1 MPHTDALLSTCWT
14 SAGDVMPQRNGDR
27 SPFDV
32 RDRVAAAA
40 EAGFT
45 GFGITHT
52 DLVAVRD
59 GLGFPALARE
69 FERHGITT
77 VELEYLDDWWCS
89 GARRERSDAVRADL
103 LHAAG
108 VLGASHLKAGAGQ
121 AGDTCEPD
129 RLRAEFAA
137 LADAAS
143 AAGTRIALEPA
154 AFSMMPTIA
163 PAADLVRDLAHPA
176 GGLLVDIWH
185 IHRSATPYAD
195 LERLLPPDHVFAVEL
210 DDGHETVTG
219 TLFEDTFDNRL
230 YCGEGDFDVASFVKC
245 LRRLGFTGPW
255 GVEMMSRQH
264 RTLDVRTATK
274 QAAAAA
280 AELLASTR

>member
-1 MPHTDALLSTCWT
+1 MANPDALLSTCWT
-14 SAGDVMPQRNGDR
+14 SAGDVMPLRNGDL
-27 SPFDV
+27 SPFGI

-40 EAGFT
+40 EAGFS

-59 GLGFPALARE
+59 EVGFPALARE

-77 VELEYLDDWWCS
+77 VEVEYLDDWWCS
-89 GARRERSDAVRADL
+89 GERRSRSDVVRADL
-103 LHAAG
+103 LHAAEA
-108 VLGASHLKAGAGQ
+108 LGASHIKAGAGA
-121 AGDTCEPD
+121 AGDTVEPD
-129 RLRAEFAA
+129 VLRAEFAA
-137 LADAAS
+137 LAREAA
-143 AAGTRIALEPA
+143 AVGTRIALEPA
-154 AFSMMPTIA
+154 AFSMMTTIE
-163 PAADLVRDLAHPA
+163 PAARLVRDVAHPA

-185 IHRSATPYAD
+185 IHRSSMSYQD
-195 LERLLPPDHVFAVEL
+195 LERILPPEYVFAVEIN
-210 DDGHETVTG
+210 DGYREVTG

-230 YCGEGDFDVASFVKC
+230 YCGEGDFDVASFVKS

-255 GVEMMSRQH
+255 GVEMMSREH

-280 AELLASTR
+280 ADLLASAR